1 MSKVEITSKKFRL
14 NAKDFLRG
22 LLIAMLTAA
31 LMAVQNALDAG
42 ELVFKWKQITMAAI
56 GGGVAYLLKNFFQPA
71 QVKQPIN
78 DNQADALKDN
88 TKQ

>member
-1 MSKVEITSKKFRL
+1 MSKIEVTSKKFRL

-42 ELVFKWKQITMAAI
+42 ELIFKWKPITMAAI

-78 DNQADALKDN
+78 DNQAEIN
-88 TKQ
+88 